1 MRNTSRTLR
10 RAAAIAVAAAA
21 GLSLAVPAATAGPQA
36 GKGAGKHDVPSI
48 ATKTAVAKGQ
58 YQTAYSERN
67 DVLWAA
73 SAVGRPP
80 VTQTALLKL
89 DPDTLEVIDT
99 ITPPLVNE
107 TTGAREAVYGVE
119 VDDEN
124 NTVWV
129 TNTRDNGVAVYSQR
143 TGEHLAFIPNVSH
156 AREVVIDT
164 RRDTAWVSAVNSAEV
179 VAFDT
184 DTFEEK
190 RRVTVEGSR
199 PAGLALEERSGK
211 VYASDL
217 NGDQIIEISP
227 YKETVELHP
236 AGAGAISVSLSKNG
250 RTAYT
255 ANQTDGT
262 VTVTD
267 LRTSTVT
274 ATIPTG
280 EGALSVRTDFRT
292 GKLVVANRVAA
303 TVSIVDPKRGTVQ
316 NLVTEANPN
325 HVEIEDGIAYV
336 VDKSGANAEGGD
348 FAYRIDLGH

>member
-1 MRNTSRTLR
+1 MSITRRIR
-10 RAAAIAVAAAA
+10 RAAAVTVALAAGMSPAGPAAAHP
-21 GLSLAVPAATAGPQA
+21 GT
-36 GKGAGKHDVPSI
+36 GAGHQAPSI

-73 SAVGRPP
+73 TAVGRPP
-80 VTQTALLKL
+80 VTETALLKL
-89 DPDTLEVIDT
+89 DPDTLEVLDT
-99 ITPPLVNE
+99 ISPPLLDAA
-107 TTGAREAVYGVE
+107 TGRREAVYGVE

-129 TNTRDNGVAVYSQR
+129 ANTRDNGVAVYSQR
-143 TGEHLAFIPNVSH
+143 TGKHLAFLPNVSH
-156 AREVVIDT
+156 AREVVVDT

-199 PAGLALEERSGK
+199 PAGLALDERSGK
-211 VYASDL
+211 VYATDL
-217 NGDQIIEISP
+217 NGAQVIEISP
-227 YKETVELHP
+227 WKDAVKLHP
-236 AGAGAISVSLSKNG
+236 AGAGAISVSLSKDG

-262 VTVTD
+262 VSVVD
-267 LRTSTVT
+267 LRTSTVK

-280 EGALSVRTDFRT
+280 AGALSVATDERT

-303 TVSIVDPKRGTVQ
+303 TVSVVDPRRGTVRD
-316 NLVTEANPN
+316 LVTEANPN

-348 FAYRIDLGH
+348 FAYRIRLGH